1 MAEINLSAEQLD
13 KLKAA
18 MAKVKGLGEQTP
30 QAGTAQQPQAG
41 VLQGAKVSQA
51 DAAQTVAAK
60 QAEASGASA
69 EAAGEA
75 GAEQKLPPVETNLAE
90 GTYLRVDEDEMA
102 AWLYLAPP
110 KEDQTYTK
118 RELESYLEQ
127 HGVVKGFHSSNLS
140 AMIKKKIY
148 DREILVARGAEKKPG
163 TDGYFEYLFS
173 PEEHGTP
180 KVRED
185 GSVDYSSMSALQ
197 NVHKGDKVAIYHYAV
212 QGVDGYTVL
221 GGMMKADPV
230 RDLPPMRGKGITR
243 ENEVYYAVSDG
254 KIEVKDGKVDIQ
266 NVHEIMGDVDAI
278 IGKIEF
284 FGDVIINGNVE
295 GGVIIRAGRN
305 IEIHGTTGAA
315 TLFAGGDVVLS
326 RGIQGGGK
334 ISARGNV
341 YAEFIENTTVDA
353 GGLVQSNVILNAK
366 VNARDKV
373 VTTGKKGAIIGG
385 YTHALKSIEV
395 ITAGNDVELKTELH
409 CGYEP
414 ESFDRLLE
422 ARRREAEIKEK
433 LSKLVDT
440 MTEALREKRMRG
452 ANTSRATEASLL
464 EWNSLKDSY
473 FAELDKV
480 GQEREALENTMEEGR
495 DAFIKVDGNI
505 YRNVVIGINAEKMT
519 LDRNTCFMRYSAD
532 KGVIEGTV
540 IVHN

>member
-1 MAEINLSAEQLD
+1 MAEINLSAEQLN

-18 MAKVKGLGEQTP
+18 MAKAKGADVQTP
-30 QAGTAQQPQAG
+30 QAGMTQSP
-41 VLQGAKVSQA
+41 QGAKVPQA

-60 QAEASGASA
+60 QPEASGASA

-173 PEEHGTP
+173 PEGHGAP

-254 KIEVKDGKVDIQ
+254 KIEIKDGKVDIQ

-373 VTTGKKGAIIGG
+373 ITTGKKGAIIGG

-395 ITAGNDVELKTELH
+395 ITAGNDVELKTVLH

-473 FAELDKV
+473 FAELDKI

-505 YRNVVIGINAEKMT
+505 YRNVVISINSEQMT

>member
-1 MAEINLSAEQLD
+1 MAEINLSAEQLE

-18 MAKVKGLGEQTP
+18 MAKAQGLGGQP
-30 QAGTAQQPQAG
+30 LQAG
-41 VLQGAKVSQA
+41 
-51 DAAQTVAAK
+51 AAK
-60 QAEASGASA
+60 PAFPAQKVAPKEPAVPEAPAEAVG
-69 EAAGEA
+69 EAATE
-75 GAEQKLPPVETNLAE
+75 ERRPLVETNLAE

-110 KEDQTYTK
+110 KEGQTYTK

-127 HGVVKGFHSSNLS
+127 NGVVKGFHSSNLS

-148 DREILVARGAEKKPG
+148 DREILVARGAQTKPG

-173 PEEHGTP
+173 PEEHGAP

-212 QGVDGYTVL
+212 QGVNGYTVL
-221 GGMMKADPV
+221 GGEMKADPV
-230 RDLPPMRGKGITR
+230 RDLPPMRGKGIIR
-243 ENEVYYAVSDG
+243 ENEVYYAQSDG
-254 KIEVKDGKVDIQ
+254 KIEVKDGKIDIQ

-295 GGVIIRAGRN
+295 GGVVIRAGRN

-315 TLFAGGDVVLS
+315 TLFAGGDVLLS

-341 YAEFIENTTVDA
+341 FAEFIENTTVDA

-395 ITAGNDVELKTELH
+395 ITAGNDVELKTILH

-414 ESFDRLLE
+414 ESFDKLLE
-422 ARRREAEIKEK
+422 ARRRETEIKEK
-433 LSKLVDT
+433 LSRLVDT

-452 ANTSRATEASLL
+452 TNTSRATDTSLL
-464 EWNSLKDSY
+464 EWNSLKDEY

-480 GQEREALENTMEEGR
+480 GQEREALENTMEAGR

-505 YRNVVIGINAEKMT
+505 YRNVVIGINAERMT
-519 LDRNTCFMRYSAD
+519 LDRNTCFMKYSAD
-532 KGVIEGTV
+532 KGVIEGKV
-540 IVHN
+540 IIHG

>member
-18 MAKVKGLGEQTP
+18 MAKVKGSEAQAP
-30 QAGTAQQPQAG
+30 QAKAAQPA
-41 VLQGAKVSQA
+41 QGAQPSGS
-51 DAAQTVAAK
+51 DAAQQSA
-60 QAEASGASA
+60 ASGAPA
-69 EAAGEA
+69 EAAGE
-75 GAEQKLPPVETNLAE
+75 ERKQPPIETNLAE
-90 GTYLRVDEDEMA
+90 GTYLRVDDDEMA
-102 AWLYLAPP
+102 AWLYLTPP
-110 KEDQTYTK
+110 AEGQTYSK

-127 HGVVKGFHSSNLS
+127 HGVTKGFHSSNLS

-163 TDGYFEYLFS
+163 KDGFFEYLFS
-173 PEEHGTP
+173 PEEHGAP

-212 QGVDGYTVL
+212 QGVDGYTVR

-230 RDLPPMRGKGITR
+230 RDLPPMRGKGIIR
-243 ENEVYYAVSDG
+243 ENEVYYAQSDG

-278 IGKIEF
+278 IGKVEF
-284 FGDVIINGNVE
+284 FGDIIINGNVE

-315 TLFAGGDVVLS
+315 TLFAGGDVLLS

-353 GGLVQSNVILNAK
+353 GGLVQSNVILNAQ
-366 VNARDKV
+366 VNAKNKV

-414 ESFDRLLE
+414 EAFDKLLE
-422 ARRREAEIKEK
+422 ARRRESEIKEK

-464 EWNSLKDSY
+464 EWNSLKDEY

-480 GQEREALENTMEEGR
+480 GQEREALETTMEEGR
-495 DAFIKVDGNI
+495 DAFIKVDGNV

-519 LDRNTCFMRYSAD
+519 LDRNTCFMKYSAD

>member
-1 MAEINLSAEQLD
+1 MAEINLSAEQLN

-18 MAKVKGLGEQTP
+18 MEKAKGAGVQSAQPVQSP
-30 QAGTAQQPQAG
+30 QAGTQQG
-41 VLQGAKVSQA
+41 VQPPQA
-51 DAAQTVAAK
+51 DAVQSVAEPQPA
-60 QAEASGASA
+60 APGISA
-69 EAAGEA
+69 GV
-75 GAEQKLPPVETNLAE
+75 GAETGTAESAPQVETNLAE

-118 RELESYLEQ
+118 RELESYLLQ
-127 HGVVKGFHSSNLS
+127 HGVIKGFHSSNLS
-140 AMIKKKIY
+140 AMIKKRIY
-148 DREILVARGAEKKPG
+148 DREILVAKGAEIKPG

-185 GSVDYSSMSALQ
+185 GSVDYSSMNALQ

-212 QGVDGYTVL
+212 QGVSGYTVR
-221 GGMMKADPV
+221 GGEMKAAPV
-230 RDLPPMRGKGITR
+230 RDLPPMRGKGIIR
-243 ENEVYYAVSDG
+243 ENEVYYAQSDG
-254 KIEVKDGKVDIQ
+254 KIEVKDGKIDIQ

-295 GGVIIRAGRN
+295 GGVVIRAGRN

-315 TLFAGGDVVLS
+315 TLFAGGDVLLS

-341 YAEFIENTTVDA
+341 YAEFIENTRVDA
-353 GGLVQSNVILNAK
+353 GGLVQSNVILNAQ

-395 ITAGNDVELKTELH
+395 ITAGNDVELKTVLH

-414 ESFDRLLE
+414 ESFDKLLE
-422 ARRREAEIKEK
+422 ARRRESEIKEK

-452 ANTSRATEASLL
+452 ANTSRATETSLL
-464 EWNSLKDSY
+464 EWNSLKDEY

-480 GQEREALENTMEEGR
+480 GQEREALESTMEEGK

-505 YRNVVIGINAEKMT
+505 YRNVIIGINAEQMT

>member
-1 MAEINLSAEQLD
+1 MAEINLSAEQLE

-18 MAKVKGLGEQTP
+18 MAKAQRLGAQPPQAAAAQPVSTAQKETP
-30 QAGTAQQPQAG
+30 QEPAVPGT
-41 VLQGAKVSQA
+41 
-51 DAAQTVAAK
+51 
-60 QAEASGASA
+60 SA
-69 EAAGEA
+69 EAFREA
-75 GAEQKLPPVETNLAE
+75 GAEERRPLVETNLAE

-110 KEDQTYTK
+110 KKEQTYTK

-148 DREILVARGAEKKPG
+148 DREILVARGAQTKPG

-173 PEEHGTP
+173 PEEHGAP

-185 GSVDYSSMSALQ
+185 GSVDYSSMNALQ

-212 QGVDGYTVL
+212 QGENGYTVL
-221 GGMMKADPV
+221 GGVMKADPV
-230 RDLPPMRGKGITR
+230 RDLPPMRGKGIIR
-243 ENEVYYAVSDG
+243 ENEVYYADSDG
-254 KIEVKDGKVDIQ
+254 KIEVKDGKIDIQ

-295 GGVIIRAGRN
+295 GGVVIRAGRN

-315 TLFAGGDVVLS
+315 TLYAGGDVLLS

-341 YAEFIENTTVDA
+341 YAEFIENTAVEA
-353 GGLVQSNVILNAK
+353 GGVVQSNVILNAQ
-366 VNARDKV
+366 VNAKDKV
-373 VTTGKKGAIIGG
+373 ITTGKKGAIIGG

-395 ITAGNDVELKTELH
+395 ITAGNDVELKTVLH

-414 ESFDRLLE
+414 ESFDRLLA
-422 ARRREAEIKEK
+422 ARRRESEIKEK

-464 EWNSLKDSY
+464 EWNSLKDEY

-480 GQEREALENTMEEGR
+480 GKEREALETTMEEGR

-505 YRNVVIGINAEKMT
+505 YRNVVIGINAERMT

-532 KGVIEGTV
+532 KGVIEGKV
-540 IVHN
+540 IIHG

>member
-1 MAEINLSAEQLD
+1 MAEVNLSSEQLD

-18 MAKVKGLGEQTP
+18 MARAKGQSI
-30 QAGTAQQPQAG
+30 QAVQSAQPAAP
-41 VLQGAKVSQA
+41 QGA
-51 DAAQTVAAK
+51 AAGAVK
-60 QAEASGASA
+60 AEAS
-69 EAAGEA
+69 AA
-75 GAEQKLPPVETNLAE
+75 VETEKRPIESNLAE

-110 KEDQTYTK
+110 DAGQTYTK
-118 RELESYLEQ
+118 RDLENYLELQ
-127 HGVVKGFHSSNLS
+127 GVVRGYHSSNLS
-140 AMIKKKIY
+140 AMIKKKVY
-148 DREILVARGAEKKPG
+148 EREILVARGAETKPG
-163 TDGYFEYLFS
+163 KDGWFEYLFT
-173 PEEHGTP
+173 PEEHSGP
-180 KVRED
+180 KVNED

-212 QGVDGYTVL
+212 QGENGYTVF
-221 GGMMKADPV
+221 GGEMKAAPV

-243 ENEVYYAVSDG
+243 ENGVYYAQNDG
-254 KIEVKDGKVDIQ
+254 KIEVKDGKIDIQ

-284 FGDVIINGNVE
+284 FGDIIINGNVE
-295 GGVIIRAGRN
+295 GGIVIRAGRN
-305 IEIHGTTGAA
+305 IEVHGTTGAA
-315 TLFAGGDVVLS
+315 TLYAGGDVMLS

-366 VNARDKV
+366 VSAKDKV
-373 VTTGKKGAIIGG
+373 ITTGKRGAIIGG

-395 ITAGNDVELKTELH
+395 MTAGNDVELKTVLH

-414 ESFDRLLE
+414 EAFDKLLE
-422 ARRREAEIKEK
+422 ARRRETEIRDR
-433 LSKLVDT
+433 LSKLVDN

-452 ANTSRATEASLL
+452 AGTSRNTEASLL
-464 EWNSLKDSY
+464 EWNRLKDEY

-480 GQEREALENTMEEGR
+480 GKEREELETTMEEGK
-495 DAFIKVDGNI
+495 DSYIKVDGNI
-505 YRNVVIGINAEKMT
+505 YRNVVVSINAEQMT
-519 LDRNTCFMRYSAD
+519 LDRNTCFMKYSAD
-532 KGVIEGTV
+532 RGVIEGTV

>member
-1 MAEINLSAEQLD
+1 MAEVNLSLEQLD

-18 MAKVKGLGEQTP
+18 MAKAKGQD
-30 QAGTAQQPQAG
+30 AQ
-41 VLQGAKVSQA
+41 
-51 DAAQTVAAK
+51 AAQPAAPKQQSARVGAAAAEFEAELAAAVAAEES
-60 QAEASGASA
+60 QPAI
-69 EAAGEA
+69 
-75 GAEQKLPPVETNLAE
+75 ETNLAE
-90 GTYLRVDEDEMA
+90 GTYLRVEEDEMS

-110 KEDQTYTK
+110 DKGQTYTK
-118 RELESYLEQ
+118 RDLENYLGQ
-127 HGVVKGFHSSNLS
+127 SGVIKGYHSSNLS
-140 AMIKKKIY
+140 AMIKKKVY
-148 DREILVARGAEKKPG
+148 DREILVAKGAEIKPG
-163 TDGYFEYLFS
+163 IDGYFEYLFA
-173 PEEHGTP
+173 PEEHSGP
-180 KVRED
+180 KINED

-212 QGVDGYTVL
+212 QGEDGYTVM
-221 GGMMKADPV
+221 GGEMKAGPV

-243 ENEVYYAVSDG
+243 ENGIYYAQSDG
-254 KIEVKDGKVDIQ
+254 KIEVKDGKIDIQ

-284 FGDVIINGNVE
+284 FGDIIINGNVE
-295 GGVIIRAGRN
+295 GGIIIRAGRN

-315 TLFAGGDVVLS
+315 SLFAGGDVMLS

-373 VTTGKKGAIIGG
+373 ITTGKKGAIIGG

-395 ITAGNDVELKTELH
+395 MAAGNDVELKTILH

-414 ESFDRLLE
+414 EAFDKLLA
-422 ARRREAEIKEK
+422 ARRREADIKEK

-452 ANTSRATEASLL
+452 ANTSRATETSLL
-464 EWNSLKDSY
+464 EWNSLKDEY

-480 GQEREALENTMEEGR
+480 GQEREALETTMEEGKESY
-495 DAFIKVDGNI
+495 IKVDGNI
-505 YRNVVIGINAEKMT
+505 YRNVVIAINAERMT
-519 LDRNTCFMRYSAD
+519 LDRNTSFMKYSAD

-540 IVHN
+540 IVHG